1 MRKTTVVLNCVMLA
15 LFGVA
20 FLGLGV
26 QYPGAVGGGFLL
38 ILLPYAAALLALKA
52 KPNSAL
58 IGGSIFLNAMMVVV
72 SVVYSSLGMLT
83 GQPAMALMV
92 ALLLLPSPVLNCV
105 VLKWAWDRTRA
116 ASRPLTETA
125 PRPRQDAT

>member
-1 MRKTTVVLNCVMLA
+1 MRKTTVVLNWVMLA

-26 QYPGAVGGGFLL
+26 QYPGAVDGGFLL
-38 ILLPYAAALLALKA
+38 ILLPYAATLLALKA
-52 KPNSAL
+52 RPNSAL

-83 GQPAMALMV
+83 GQPAMALV
-92 ALLLLPSPVLNCV
+92 VTLLLLPSPVLNCV
-105 VLKWAWDRTRA
+105 VLKGAWDRTRA
-116 ASRPLTETA
+116 VAGAADQR
-125 PRPRQDAT
+125 